1 MFSEK
6 DVDDDKVPV
15 SHLIQ
20 LVQVVICDGEK
31 PGGSLQGVRT
41 AWLWK
46 TNTQIQI
53 HKYKYID
60 ITSTKIQI
68 HKYKYKYHL
77 QQSAWAS
84 ASENNLDA
92 KLRVPSIRAPRESL
106 AGKHFPWGEAPLFW
120 FLQHFKTVTSLSKI
134 LIEIMILIPVEP
146 KYIFENSRR
155 SVEEELSC
163 SQRIIIAQCK
173 DIRWNRTKNWWKN

>member
-6 DVDDDKVPV
+6 DVDDKVPA

-46 TNTQIQI
+46 TNTQI

-60 ITSTKIQI
+60 ITTKRQV
-68 HKYKYKYHL
+68 HKYK
-77 QQSAWAS
+77 
-84 ASENNLDA
+84 
-92 KLRVPSIRAPRESL
+92 
-106 AGKHFPWGEAPLFW
+106 
-120 FLQHFKTVTSLSKI
+120 
-134 LIEIMILIPVEP
+134 
-146 KYIFENSRR
+146 
-155 SVEEELSC
+155 
-163 SQRIIIAQCK
+163 
-173 DIRWNRTKNWWKN
+173 